1 MDEKEKLRPHTVITF
16 SSVPCEMAALERQW
30 SKYRA
35 AVFQYNLAIMPAF
48 DALCPLRAF
57 LIAAFFYAERKESI
71 LRSNRLSTGLHVGNF
86 SNVRVSEA
94 SERPKVFHGL
104 ELTDR
109 FSYGPLLLQPR
120 HNATSFRATPSSGS
134 A

>member
-1 MDEKEKLRPHTVITF
+1 MIEI
-16 SSVPCEMAALERQW
+16 SCS
-30 SKYRA
+30 
-35 AVFQYNLAIMPAF
+35 VFQYNLAIMPAF
-48 DALCPLRAF
+48 DVLCPLGAF
-57 LIAAFFYAERKESI
+57 LIAAFFYAGRKESI
-71 LRSNRLSTGLHVGNF
+71 LRSNRLSTGMHVGNF
-86 SNVRVSEA
+86 NNVRMSET

-120 HNATSFRATPSSGS
+120 YNATSFRTTPSGDPSSGS

>member
-1 MDEKEKLRPHTVITF
+1 MIEISR
-16 SSVPCEMAALERQW
+16 S
-30 SKYRA
+30 
-35 AVFQYNLAIMPAF
+35 VFQYNLAIMLAF
-48 DALCPLRAF
+48 DALCPLGAF

-71 LRSNRLSTGLHVGNF
+71 LRSNRLSMGLHVGNF
-86 SNVRVSEA
+86 SNVRVSET

-120 HNATSFRATPSSGS
+120 YNATSFRATPSGEHRQVAHSRRDKEPRVLPIRTS
-134 A
+134 DTAV